1 MLRIREARPADR
13 DRLPDIWLRSV
24 RETHTFLTEDDIQAL
39 LPLARDELLLGD
51 LELWLLCQDDDIAG
65 FTGLDGANVE
75 ALFLDPDFRRLDGG
89 RLLIDHARQ
98 LKGPLTVE
106 VNEQN
111 PEAVRFYEALGFE
124 TVSRSPDDGAGRPF
138 PILKMRQT

>member
-1 MLRIREARPADR
+1 MLRIREAQSTDR
-13 DRLPDIWLRSV
+13 ERLPDIWLRSV

-75 ALFLDPDFRRLDGG
+75 ALFLDPEFRRLGGG
-89 RLLIDHARQ
+89 RLLIDHARR